1 MYCICVQYLTAGCL
15 SNFEIVCKFK
25 VHVQEVESNTADA
38 LKGIMVISF
47 IPLSSLGLFY
57 CLCLVCIF
65 LLIIVDV
72 RANLHVPRL
81 IPRTLKLTVG

>member
-47 IPLSSLGLFY
+47 IPLSSLGA
-57 CLCLVCIF
+57 F
-65 LLIIVDV
+65 LLFVFSLYFSFDN
-72 RANLHVPRL
+72 RGCPGQLA
-81 IPRTLKLTVG
+81 RTSTNRTDSEVNG